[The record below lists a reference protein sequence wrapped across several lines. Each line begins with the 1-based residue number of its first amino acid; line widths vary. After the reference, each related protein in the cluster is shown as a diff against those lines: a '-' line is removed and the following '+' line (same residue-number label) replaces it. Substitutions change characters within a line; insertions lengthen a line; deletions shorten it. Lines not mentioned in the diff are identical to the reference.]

1 MVDEEDE
8 RVKVGLKDGRE
19 GSLKGN
25 ASQVRLTAASIDD
38 F

>member
-8 RVKVGLKDGRE
+8 RVKVGLKDGKE

-25 ASQVRLTAASIDD
+25 ASAGKVDGW
-38 F
+38 